1 MAFSH
6 ELLTDGDAPPDRRGT
21 VRRRR
26 SGPARRRESACQ
38 TGPVSAP
45 DPSTRAGFPSALAAL
60 GPFFAVDRHPDGA
73 SSTEPWRP
81 ISDLAE
87 PGGALLPR
95 IERVRT
101 ALAASGGRSP
111 DQVERRVAV
120 SVAHLGL
127 VARLIAPAVGAAALG
142 CPLPL
147 DAASW
152 WWQDELGGPF
162 PVSVGD
168 RSGALRV
175 PGSAVEAITLACLR
189 ADGVSPRVLWGNV
202 ASAAN
207 SAASMIGRTRPD
219 LAEAT
224 RSAAD
229 AFLADERVED
239 GALRVGPGFRRRS
252 CCLIYRLTGSTTAVC
267 GDCVLGAG

>member
-1 MAFSH
+1 M
-6 ELLTDGDAPPDRRGT
+6 
-21 VRRRR
+21 
-26 SGPARRRESACQ
+26 
-38 TGPVSAP
+38 SAP
-45 DPSTRAGFPSALAAL
+45 DPSTPAFLDALVAL
-60 GPFFAVDRHPDGA
+60 GPFFAVDRHPGGA
-73 SSTEPWRP
+73 SPTEPWRP
-81 ISDLAE
+81 ISDLTE
-87 PGGALLPR
+87 PGGALRPR
-95 IERVRT
+95 IERVRA

-111 DQVERRVAV
+111 DRVEWRVAV

-127 VARLIAPAVGAAALG
+127 VARLIAPAVGATALG
-142 CPLPL
+142 SPLPL

-162 PVSVGD
+162 PVSASN
-168 RSGALRV
+168 RSGDLGI

-189 ADGVSPRVLWGNV
+189 DHGASPRVLWGNV

-207 SAASMIGRTRPD
+207 SAATMIGRARPD
-219 LAEAT
+219 LTEAT

-252 CCLIYRLTGSTTAVC
+252 CCLIYRLTGSTAAVC
-267 GDCVLGAG
+267 GDCVLGAA